1 VVKIAL
7 VFIALFSGSAMAQYT
22 GGYGS
27 GGYVRF
33 VDSHCQ
39 YEWTAQCDQQ
49 AMEEERFY
57 RSQMLEQ
64 AQEQNEILKENQ
76 RLQKRQ
82 LREQEEQRNQEEM
95 WRLMH
100 Q

>member
-22 GGYGS
+22 GQRS
-27 GGYVRF
+27 SF
-33 VDSHCQ
+33 VDWQCK
-39 YEWTAQCDQQ
+39 YEWTPECEQQ

-57 RSQMLEQ
+57 RSQMLKQ

-76 RLQKRQ
+76 RLQ
-82 LREQEEQRNQEEM
+82 EEQNFNEQQERHRENM
-95 WRLMH
+95 RRWIR
-100 Q
+100 